1 MSLALFY
8 FVLFPFLSFV
18 FFDCVKRYCSRR
30 VRWPLKEEE
39 DEFPISFLQSCIV
52 SYFSPFYFARFLLS
66 TGQPIMQNG
75 LDMKPALPHW
85 DVGLI
90 FPKWTFEDST
100 EKCKDFFRLGRLG
113 SRTSRPA
120 VVTDDARRD
129 ARHRRLCLPPSFPF
143 VAAAFLGIAPSRE
156 SFLSLFPLILASG
169 PKIARYLFGVLLGP
183 ARHCVCGLD
192 QYVQHDAKKQNKH
205 NQVEEWWGRALH

>member
-1 MSLALFY
+1 MDS
-8 FVLFPFLSFV
+8 
-18 FFDCVKRYCSRR
+18 DR
-30 VRWPLKEEE
+30 
-39 DEFPISFLQSCIV
+39 
-52 SYFSPFYFARFLLS
+52 
-66 TGQPIMQNG
+66 
-75 LDMKPALPHW
+75 KPALPHW

-192 QYVQHDAKKQNKH
+192 QYVQHDAKKNK
-205 NQVEEWWGRALH
+205 QTQPSRRMMRTGVALTNYYRSRRLMSEPARRLHGYVG